1 MEEGFWQEVRQYEE
15 VNHMPYIT
23 SVERIGIRKGIEQG
37 LQEGIQ
43 QGMQRGL
50 QQGLQ
55 QRAREDIRD
64 VLEARFGTAPPQVA
78 AALTNLEDLAKL
90 KALLRQASTVGT
102 LAEFL
107 RHLR

>member
-1 MEEGFWQEVRQYEE
+1 MEIVTSWMEE
-15 VNHMPYIT
+15 
-23 SVERIGIRKGIEQG
+23 
-37 LQEGIQ
+37 
-43 QGMQRGL
+43 GL

-64 VLEARFGTAPPQVA
+64 VLEARFGNPPAQVA
-78 AALTNLEDLAKL
+78 EALSQMKDLAKL